1 MHTMTQSIL
10 KHPRAVLRELGLEY
24 QITDEEEILAFLERY
39 PAVAPLLHDVRSNIR
54 RFFGEDPVRLELF
67 YDPEWPE
74 DGPKLV
80 VNIQTHY
87 ASREALDRLHQF
99 DDEWWI
105 KSRGEINAPLM
116 VSFEHVRRV

>member
-1 MHTMTQSIL
+1 MAQSIV
-10 KHPRAVLRELGLEY
+10 KRSGAVLRELERNY
-24 QITDEEEILAFLERY
+24 QISDEEEILAFLERY
-39 PAVAPLLHDVRSNIR
+39 PTVAPLLFDIRSNIR

-105 KSRGEINAPLM
+105 KSRDEIDAPVM

>member
-1 MHTMTQSIL
+1 MAQSIL
-10 KHPRAVLRELGLEY
+10 KDPRVVISELGRDY

-39 PAVAPLLHDVRSNIR
+39 PAVAPLLFEIRSNIR
-54 RFFGEDPVRLELF
+54 KFFGDDRVRLEMF

-80 VNIQTHY
+80 VNIQT
-87 ASREALDRLHQF
+87 SNGPREALDRLHEF

-105 KSRGEINAPLM
+105 KKHSESRFPLL
-116 VSFEHVRRV
+116 VTIELVRRV